1 MRSWSNY
8 ANSDIING
16 RPIGTVGAGTP
27 NLSDVTN
34 NFWIESLDTFTHL
47 LLPTGSLVLI
57 SLAAYSRYSRA
68 SLLDVLNQDYIRTA
82 RAKGLSERTVIMRH
96 AFRNALI
103 PITTIV
109 AFDFGGLIGG
119 AVITETIFAWS
130 GMGKLFVDALNKV
143 DVNPLMGFFL
153 VTGSVAVLFNL
164 LADLSYTA
172 LDPRIRVT
180 V

>member
-1 MRSWSNY
+1 
-8 ANSDIING
+8 
-16 RPIGTVGAGTP
+16 
-27 NLSDVTN
+27 
-34 NFWIESLDTFTHL
+34 
-47 LLPTGSLVLI
+47 
-57 SLAAYSRYSRA
+57 
-68 SLLDVLNQDYIRTA
+68 VLNQDYIRTA
-82 RAKGLSERTVIMRH
+82 RAKGLSERAVIMRH

-119 AVITETIFAWS
+119 AIITEIVFGWS
-130 GMGKLFVDALNKV
+130 GMGKLFNDALSPIP

-153 VTGSVAVLFNL
+153 VTGAVAVLFNL

-172 LDPRIRVT
+172 LDPRIRVA